1 VVVVSGGGGFW
12 CVCVCE
18 CVCVYVTILA
28 RGMCGMYST
37 VLCGC
42 CRLLLYCTG
51 ISCSCGRVGWRWRT
65 LYGMYRYDM
74 IWDGDVG
81 GGGRFPA

>member
-1 VVVVSGGGGFW
+1 VVVVSGGGGGFW

-42 CRLLLYCTG
+42 CRLLLYRY
-51 ISCSCGRVGWRWRT
+51 IVLMWPGWMEMENFVW
-65 LYGMYRYDM
+65 Y
-74 IWDGDVG
+74 V
-81 GGGRFPA
+81 PV